1 MDRAAGR
8 PVGPGQGVD
17 PPLPRLPLDED
28 AVSGRADGAAQVEDV
43 VEDQGLGHGS
53 HQGLVVGELLLA
65 GQPQAQELGGA
76 AQLEDEFVVVAGQPQ
91 IRQRGADVGVL
102 ELAQVGAA
110 GQLPQAVEVLRQ
122 RLVVEEGT
130 HGEAAGRLLPEHPGQ
145 PRGVPGGE
153 LGRDLVPAGEVEG
166 LGALRELVEE
176 AGGAQDRPDGALD
189 VVVVDD
195 DAPVVVHLAGQAER
209 LRAGPAPP
217 GPVPLGL
224 VLLGLLPRPFLPG
237 LGPHHG
243 PERGPGGRGLPAE
256 GVPDAVLLV
265 RAHPAAPRLV
275 VAPGLRRHPGALG
288 HLRHGQPQLLAPG
301 AHRLG
306 DVRVIGLV
314 VVCVARAQGGTPWE
328 TRRTA
333 P

>member
-1 MDRAAGR
+1 M
-8 PVGPGQGVD
+8 
-17 PPLPRLPLDED
+17 
-28 AVSGRADGAAQVEDV
+28 SGRADGAAQVEDV
-43 VEDQGLGHGS
+43 VEGQGLGHGS
-53 HQGLVVGELLLA
+53 HQGFVVGELLLA

-76 AQLEDEFVVVAGQPQ
+76 AHLEDELVVVAGQPQ

-122 RLVVEEGT
+122 RPVVEEGA

-153 LGRDLVPAGEVEG
+153 LGRDLVPAGEVES

-189 VVVVDD
+189 VVVVADD
-195 DAPVVVHLAGQAER
+195 ELLVVVHLVDQAEQ
-209 LRAGPAPP
+209 LRAEPVPPGPALPGLLLRPAPP
-217 GPVPLGL
+217 G
-224 VLLGLLPRPFLPG
+224 
-237 LGPHHG
+237 LGPRHG

-265 RAHPAAPRLV
+265 RAHPTAPRFV
-275 VAPGLRRHPGALG
+275 VAPGLLRHPGSLG

-306 DVRVIGLV
+306 DVRVVGLV
-314 VVCVARAQGGTPWE
+314 VVCIARAQGGTPWE